1 MIILAGPWQR
11 LGVLEGARL
20 LRVYVPYYL
29 YSSSK
34 GIVGADSHFWPVV
47 DDARLRA
54 LLVRPGHRLKPAP
67 GAGIVLDARV
77 SPVVQERELN
87 NLLSLKPEPVQP
99 KFEDLMGAYYGL
111 EPRELGGVGSVSL
124 LARLVA
130 GGHVEYMGG
139 VAWFALDVEAGCR
152 VKDSAYS
159 LLFKLSQ
166 GARRLMGEICGRWG
180 MKAYGEG

>member
-1 MIILAGPWQR
+1 M
-11 LGVLEGARL
+11 EGARL

-34 GIVGADSHFWPVV
+34 GVVGADSHFWPVIE
-47 DDARLRA
+47 DTMLRA

-87 NLLSLKPEPVQP
+87 GLLSLRPEPVQP
-99 KFEDLMGAYYGL
+99 RFEDLIGAYYGL
-111 EPRELGGVGSVSL
+111 EPRDRGGVKAVSL

-130 GGHVEYMGG
+130 GGRVEYIGG
-139 VAWFALDVEAGCR
+139 VAWFALDVGLGCE
-152 VKDSAYS
+152 VQDSAYR

-166 GARRLMGEICGRWG
+166 GARRVIEGICSRWG
-180 MKAYGEG
+180 MGGYGEG